1 MTKYLEIT
9 IAMLI
14 SIWLLACST
23 EDTTQSLSSKDAEN
37 SSKKKNNSKNNHVK
51 NNFEL
56 ASNGLEHKVIKKYE
70 MDYYNGDITSST
82 E

>member
-1 MTKYLEIT
+1 MIKF
-9 IAMLI
+9 
-14 SIWLLACST
+14 SNLL
-23 EDTTQSLSSKDAEN
+23 DSLLLN